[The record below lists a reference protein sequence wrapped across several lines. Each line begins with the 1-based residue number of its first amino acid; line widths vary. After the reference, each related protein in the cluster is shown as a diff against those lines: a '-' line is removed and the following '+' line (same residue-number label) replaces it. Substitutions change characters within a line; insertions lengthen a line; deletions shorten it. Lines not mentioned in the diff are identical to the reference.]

1 MTARIILEPRRAK
14 PFYARHPWV
23 FPGAIAEIQGEPADG
38 TPVEVYS
45 HGGAF
50 IAHGL
55 FNSKSR
61 LRIRLYSWSHDRPID
76 EVFFRDRLR
85 QAIRLRTELELVGA
99 ELACRLVFSESDGL
113 SGLTVDQFDRYLVI
127 QFTSL
132 GLAQRREIIIEE
144 LVDQIQPSGIY
155 LRTERGIGEQEG
167 LELQDGLAWGASPP
181 QHVTINEN
189 GVYFLANLAEGQKTG
204 FYLDQRDNH
213 QAVAKYAQGRRVLD
227 AFSYTGG
234 FGLHCAKAGAASV
247 ICVDGSEG
255 AIELGKLNAERNQVN
270 DRVSFVRADVFKF
283 LETAVQQSE
292 KYDLIVLDPPK
303 FARSQSAVETALR
316 GYRRLQALA
325 LQLLQQEGI
334 LVVCCCSG
342 VIKWQEI
349 EEISAQV
356 ATEAKRPLQILERHG
371 QPPDHP
377 VSLACP
383 ETSYLKCLIYRQVG

>member
-1 MTARIILEPRRAK
+1 MTARIVLEPRRAK

-38 TPVEVYS
+38 ASVEVYS

-55 FNSKSR
+55 YNSKSR
-61 LRIRLYSWSHDRPID
+61 LRTRLYSWSHDRPID
-76 EVFFRDRLR
+76 GSFFRDRIE
-85 QAIRLRTELELVGA
+85 QAIRLRKELKLIGS
-99 ELACRLVFSESDGL
+99 ELACRLIFSESDGL
-113 SGLTVDQFDRYLVI
+113 SGLTVDQFDRYLVV

-132 GLAQRREIIIEE
+132 GLAQRQEIITNE
-144 LVDQIQPSGIY
+144 LVNQMQPDGIY

-167 LELQDGLAWGASPP
+167 LELRDGPIWGSTPP
-181 QHVTINEN
+181 PYVTVNEN

-213 QAVAKYAQGRRVLD
+213 QAVAKYARCRRVLD

-234 FGLHCAKAGAASV
+234 FGLHCANAGATSV
-247 ICVDGSEG
+247 TCIDGSEG
-255 AIELGKLNAERNQVN
+255 AIELGKLNAERNHVSDQ
-270 DRVSFVRADVFKF
+270 VSFTRADVFKF

-292 KYDLIVLDPPK
+292 KYDLIILDPPK
-303 FARSQSAVETALR
+303 FARSQAAVETALR

-325 LQLLQQEGI
+325 LQLLQPEGI
-334 LVVCCCSG
+334 MVVCCCSG
-342 VIKWQEI
+342 IIKWQEI

-383 ETSYLKCLIYRQVG
+383 ETSYLKCLVYRQI